1 MFDFLIV
8 WLLSTLACVLSV
20 AGLVSGR
27 AGAVMARPLE
37 QAAPNGGR
45 NAGSAVA
52 NKAVTNR
59 FTVQP
64 AFDLLGAVCGGLL
77 ERLAGWRSHASKR
90 AVFLANQV
98 GVARQ
103 REGEPLPSAAMVP
116 LSVQEHQRTRSG

>member
-1 MFDFLIV
+1 MFDFVIV
-8 WLLSTLACVLSV
+8 RLLSALALVLSV

-37 QAAPNGGR
+37 QAAPNGGH

-52 NKAVTNR
+52 NKAVTNH

-64 AFDLLGAVCGGLL
+64 AFDLLGTVCGGLL
-77 ERLAGWRSHASKR
+77 ERLAGWRSHDSKR
-90 AVFLANQV
+90 AVFWAKQV

-103 REGEPLPSAAMVP
+103 REGEPLPSEAKVP
-116 LSVQEHQRTRSG
+116 LSVQEHPRTRSG

>member
-1 MFDFLIV
+1 MMNYLIV
-8 WLLSTLACVLSV
+8 GLLSALACVLSL

-27 AGAVMARPLE
+27 AGAFMARPLE

-45 NAGSAVA
+45 HAVPTA
-52 NKAVTNR
+52 SRQVVTNH

-64 AFDLLGAVCGGLL
+64 AFDLLGTVYGACWKGC
-77 ERLAGWRSHASKR
+77 AGWRSHASKR
-90 AVFLANQV
+90 AGFRALNI

-116 LSVQEHQRTRSG
+116 LSVQEHRQMRSG